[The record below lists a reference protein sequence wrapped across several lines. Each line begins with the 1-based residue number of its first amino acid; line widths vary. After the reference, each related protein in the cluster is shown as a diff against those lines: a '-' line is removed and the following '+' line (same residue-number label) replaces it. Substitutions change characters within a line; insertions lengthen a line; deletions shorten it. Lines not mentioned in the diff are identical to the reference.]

1 MNPAP
6 AGTGIPAQ
14 IGPYRIERELARGGM
29 GVVYLAR
36 DTRLGRAVA
45 IKALPDDVAAD
56 PDRLARFEREAKVL
70 ASLNHPNIA
79 GIYGV
84 EESGGRRYLA
94 LEHVEGET
102 LAARLARGPLPLAEA
117 VEISLQIAAG
127 VEAAHENGVIHRD
140 LKPGNVM
147 ITPGDH
153 VKVLDFGLA
162 KGRDAAESDRDLLAN
177 SPTLTESPVLPQS
190 PTLHSPAT
198 LPGVILGTAAYLS
211 PEQARGRAVDRR
223 TDIWSFGCVLYECLT
238 GKRAF
243 EGETVSDTIAKILER
258 DVEWT
263 RLPKTTPPRV
273 RELLR
278 RCLEKDPR
286 KRLRDIGEARLVL
299 EEQRAGASPVG
310 DAGAYAAAEPAAA
323 PKPLSRVQR
332 LFEGRGGILFGI
344 GLALGA
350 ALGVKLWG
358 GAGDIASSMRRADS
372 AVTRLSL
379 PIPPNLKALDA
390 DITPDGRMEVL
401 RAQPRTAGGTTPSPG
416 HPGAGSEPRPR
427 IYIRPFNKTSFEPIR
442 GTEGAI
448 GFSLSPDGRWVV
460 FAAPISERTAQARLF
475 KAPLD
480 GSAPPV
486 PVADWRDNWSGGG
499 LWLPSGDL
507 VVAADRGKN
516 FVRVPLSG
524 EPPTKPKTFDAP
536 DSSASFFFTGR
547 LPGNR
552 AALLGATF
560 YERGGYREG
569 IGIVDL
575 KTGKTRMLF
584 PDGGSPHYAPT
595 GHILYTRHDV
605 LYAAPFDLG
614 KLAVTGEP
622 LPIMDGLRAEAGW
635 SNAAFDLSQNGTLQ
649 IAPGGAGWADRH
661 AVIVG
666 PRGAVSEWSGER
678 QAFESWM
685 AVSPDGNRFAGVVSN
700 TKPLY
705 EIWVSERG
713 RRVSRRVIALPD
725 ADCDIPCWSRDGS
738 RIAFQQVARTGAD
751 GLYVASAT
759 GAEPP
764 RLLFRTGPGYGLAPL
779 SWSPDGSQILAVAAF
794 SGRQQLV
801 CVSAT
806 PSAGGASQTLPPRP
820 QPLFG
825 GGAEHSGGTFSP
837 DGRSIAFE
845 SDETGRREVS
855 VCGWG
860 SNAPAGDALVVSE
873 GGGDHP
879 MWSRDG
885 RRLYYRTPQ
894 NKIMSASIETKPELS
909 ASAPSLAWDLDAL
922 RIAVADPLFD
932 ILPDGRLLGIQ
943 KAENEDEITRF
954 DITLNFF
961 EELKQRF
968 AAAKK

>member
-1 MNPAP
+1 MTPAHGP
-6 AGTGIPAQ
+6 TGAGIPAQ
-14 IGPYRIERELARGGM
+14 VGPYRIERELARGGM
-29 GVVYLAR
+29 GIVYLAR
-36 DTRLGRAVA
+36 DTRLDRAVA

-56 PDRLARFEREAKVL
+56 PDRLARFEREAKTL

-102 LAARLARGPLPLAEA
+102 LAARLARGPLPLAETQ
-117 VEISLQIAAG
+117 EICLQIAAG

-162 KGRDAAESDRDLLAN
+162 KGKVAADDRDLLAN

-190 PTLHSPAT
+190 PTVQSPAT

-211 PEQARGRAVDRR
+211 PEQARGKAVDRR

-238 GKRAF
+238 GERAF
-243 EGETVSDTIAKILER
+243 EGETVSDTIARILER

-263 RLPKTTPPRV
+263 RLPKTTPTRI
-273 RELLR
+273 RELLK

-299 EEQRAGASPVG
+299 EQRAGTGAP

-323 PKPLSRVQR
+323 PKPLSRMQR

-344 GLALGA
+344 GLAVGA
-350 ALGVKLWG
+350 ALGIKLWG
-358 GAGDIASSMRRADS
+358 GGGDLASSMRRTDRS
-372 AVTRLSL
+372 VVRLSL
-379 PIPPNLKALDA
+379 PIPPDLKALDA
-390 DITPDGRMEVL
+390 HLTPDGRMEVL
-401 RAQPRTAGGTTPSPG
+401 IAQPRVSGATT
-416 HPGAGSEPRPR
+416 PGAGATGAGQPRPR
-427 IYIRPFNKTSFEPIR
+427 IYTRLFNKASFEPIR
-442 GTEGAI
+442 GTEGAM
-448 GFSLSPDGRWVV
+448 GFGFSPDGRWVV

-475 KAPLD
+475 KVPLD

-486 PVADWRDNWSGGG
+486 PVADWRDNWSGGA

-507 VVAADRGKN
+507 VVPADRGKN
-516 FVRVPLSG
+516 FVRVPKSG
-524 EPPTKPKTFDAP
+524 EPPSKPIKFDTP
-536 DSSASFFFTGR
+536 DSSASFLFAGL

-552 AALLGATF
+552 AALLQATF
-560 YERGGYREG
+560 YERGGYRQG
-569 IGIVDL
+569 ISIVDL
-575 KTGKTRMLF
+575 KTGKTRILF

-595 GHILYTRHDV
+595 GHVLFTRHDV

-614 KLAVTGEP
+614 KLALVGEP
-622 LPIMDGLRAEAGW
+622 LPVMDGLRADAGW
-635 SNAAFDLSQNGTLQ
+635 SNAVFDLSQNGTLQ
-649 IAPGGAGWADRH
+649 IAPGGAAWADRR
-661 AVIVG
+661 AVIVSPG
-666 PRGAVSEWSGER
+666 GTASEWSGER
-678 QAFESWM
+678 QAFESCM
-685 AVSPDGNRFAGVVSN
+685 AVSPTGNRLAGVISN

-725 ADCDIPCWSRDGS
+725 ADCDVPCWSPDGS
-738 RIAFQQVARTGAD
+738 RIAFLQVARTGAD

-759 GAEPP
+759 GTEPP
-764 RLLFRTGPGYGLAPL
+764 RLLFRTGPDYSLAPS
-779 SWSPDGSQILAVAAF
+779 SWSPDGSQILCVAERP
-794 SGRQQLV
+794 GKRQLV
-801 CVSAT
+801 CVPAT
-806 PSAGGASQTLPPRP
+806 PSPGGASQALPPRP

-825 GGAEHSGGTFSP
+825 GGAEHSGGSFSP

-845 SDETGRREVS
+845 SDETGRREVY
-855 VCGWG
+855 VCGWNA
-860 SNAPAGDALVVSE
+860 NAPAGDPLGVSE
-873 GGGDHP
+873 GGGEHP
-879 MWSRDG
+879 LWSRDG

-894 NKIMSASIETKPELS
+894 NKIMSVSIATKPELT
-909 ASAPSLAWDLDAL
+909 ASAPSVAWDLDAL
-922 RIAVADPLFD
+922 RIADPLFA
-932 ILPDGRLLGIQ
+932 ILPDGKLLGIR

>member
-1 MNPAP
+1 LSPAPAP
-6 AGTGIPAQ
+6 AGAGIPAQ
-14 IGPYRIERELARGGM
+14 VGPYRIERELARGGM
-29 GVVYLAR
+29 GIVYLAR
-36 DTRLGRAVA
+36 DTRLDRAVA

-56 PDRLARFEREAKVL
+56 PDRLARFEREAKTL

-102 LAARLARGPLPLAEA
+102 LAARIVRGPLPLAETQ
-117 VEISLQIAAG
+117 EICLQIAAG

-162 KGRDAAESDRDLLAN
+162 KGKVAADDRDLLAN

-190 PTLHSPAT
+190 PTIHSPAT

-211 PEQARGRAVDRR
+211 PEQARGKAVDRR

-243 EGETVSDTIAKILER
+243 EGETVSDTIARILER

-263 RLPKTTPPRV
+263 RLPKATPARI
-273 RELLR
+273 RELLKH
-278 RCLEKDPR
+278 CLKKDPR

-299 EEQRAGASPVG
+299 EQQGAGA
-310 DAGAYAAAEPAAA
+310 DAGAYAASAEPAAL
-323 PKPLSRVQR
+323 PKPPSRVQR

-358 GAGDIASSMRRADS
+358 GAGDIASSMRRADH

-379 PIPPNLKALDA
+379 PIPPDLKALDA
-390 DITPDGRMEVL
+390 DLTPDGRVEVL
-401 RAQPRTAGGTTPSPG
+401 RAQPR
-416 HPGAGSEPRPR
+416 SEPRPR
-427 IYIRPFNKTSFEPIR
+427 IYVRPFDKASFEAIR
-442 GTEGAI
+442 GTEGAL
-448 GFSLSPDGRWVV
+448 GFSLSPGGRWVV

-486 PVADWRDNWSGGG
+486 PVADWRENWRGGG

-507 VVAADRGKN
+507 VVAADQGKS
-516 FVRVPLSG
+516 FLRVPLTG
-524 EPPTKPKTFDAP
+524 EPPSKPRKFDAP
-536 DSSASFFFTGR
+536 DSSASFFFTGL

-552 AALLGATF
+552 AAFLGVTY
-560 YERGGYREG
+560 YERGGYHEG

-575 KTGKTRMLF
+575 KTGKTRVLF
-584 PDGGSPHYAPT
+584 SDGGSPHYAST
-595 GHILYTRHDV
+595 GHILYTRRDV

-614 KLAVTGEP
+614 RLALTGEP
-622 LPIMDGLRAEAGW
+622 LPVMDGLRAPVDW
-635 SNAAFDLSQNGTLQ
+635 SNGAFNLSENGTLQ
-649 IAPGGAGWADRH
+649 IAPGGAAWANRH
-661 AVIVG
+661 AVIVRPG
-666 PRGAVSEWSGER
+666 GTVSEWSGER
-678 QAFESWM
+678 QAFESSM
-685 AVSPDGNRFAGVVSN
+685 AVSPSGNRFAGVISN

-705 EIWVSERG
+705 EIWVSDRG

-725 ADCDIPCWSRDGS
+725 ADCDVPCWSPDGS
-738 RIAFQQVARTGAD
+738 RIAYAQFARTEAD
-751 GLYVASAT
+751 GIYVASVAGT
-759 GAEPP
+759 ETP
-764 RLLFRTGPGYGLAPL
+764 RLIFRSGPRYDLAPL
-779 SWSPDGSQILAVAAF
+779 SWSPDGSHILV
-794 SGRQQLV
+794 SMTVTGKQQLASIPG
-801 CVSAT
+801 SAS
-806 PSAGGASQTLPPRP
+806 PGAASEQLPPGP
-820 QPLFG
+820 APLFEG
-825 GGAEHSGGTFSP
+825 SAEYGGGTFAP
-837 DGRSIAFE
+837 DGRSIAFV
-845 SDETGRREVS
+845 SDETGRREVY

-860 SNAPAGDALVVSE
+860 SNAPAGDPLVVSE
-873 GGGDHP
+873 GGGEHP
-879 MWSRDG
+879 RWSRDG

-894 NKIMSASIETKPELS
+894 NKIMSVSIATKPQLT
-909 ASAPSLAWDLDAL
+909 ASAPSLAWDLDAF
-922 RIAVADPLFD
+922 RIAGDNLFD
-932 ILPDGRLLGIQ
+932 ILPDGSLLGIQ
-943 KAENEDEITRF
+943 KAASEDEITRF

-968 AAAKK
+968 AAAEK

>member
-1 MNPAP
+1 MSPAP
-6 AGTGIPAQ
+6 APTGAGIPAQ
-14 IGPYRIERELARGGM
+14 VGPYRIERELARGGM
-29 GVVYLAR
+29 GIVYLAR
-36 DTRLGRAVA
+36 DTRLDRAVA

-56 PDRLARFEREAKVL
+56 PDRLARFEREAKTL

-102 LAARLARGPLPLAEA
+102 LAARLVRGPLPLAETQ
-117 VEISLQIAAG
+117 EICLQIAAG

-162 KGRDAAESDRDLLAN
+162 KGKVAADDRDLLAN
-177 SPTLTESPVLPQS
+177 SPTLTESPVFPQS
-190 PTLHSPAT
+190 PTIHSPAT

-211 PEQARGRAVDRR
+211 PEQARGKAVDRR

-243 EGETVSDTIAKILER
+243 EGETVSDTIARILER

-263 RLPKTTPPRV
+263 RLPKTTPARI
-273 RELLR
+273 RELLK

-299 EEQRAGASPVG
+299 EQP
-310 DAGAYAAAEPAAA
+310 AGAYVASAGPAGL
-323 PKPLSRVQR
+323 PKPPSRVQR
-332 LFEGRGGILFGI
+332 LFEGRGGVLFGV

-358 GAGDIASSMRRADS
+358 GAGNLASSMRRPDT

-379 PIPPNLKALDA
+379 PIPPDLKALDA
-390 DITPDGRMEVL
+390 DLTPDGRMEVL
-401 RAQPRTAGGTTPSPG
+401 IAQPRITS
-416 HPGAGSEPRPR
+416 GAGATGAGQPRPR
-427 IYIRPFNKTSFEPIR
+427 IYTRPFNKTSFEPLR

-448 GFSLSPDGRWVV
+448 GFGFSPDGRWVV
-460 FAAPISERTAQARLF
+460 FGAPISERTAQVRLF
-475 KAPLD
+475 KVPLD

-486 PVADWRDNWSGGG
+486 PVADWGDDWGGAA

-507 VVAADRGKN
+507 IAAADRGKS
-516 FVRVPLSG
+516 FVRIPRSG
-524 EPPTKPKTFDAP
+524 EPPTKPKKFDAP
-536 DSSASFFFTGR
+536 DSSASFVFNR
-547 LPGNR
+547 LLPGNR
-552 AALLGATF
+552 GAFLAAMF
-560 YERGGYREG
+560 YERGGFHQG

-575 KTGKTRMLF
+575 KTGKTRILF

-595 GHILYTRHDV
+595 GHILFARGDV

-622 LPIMDGLRAEAGW
+622 LPIMNGLRSETGW
-635 SNAAFDLSQNGTLQ
+635 MNASFDLSQNGTLQ
-649 IAPGGAGWADRH
+649 IAPGGAAWVDRH

-666 PRGAVSEWSGER
+666 PGGAVSDWSGER
-678 QAFESWM
+678 QAFESSI
-685 AVSPDGNRFAGVVSN
+685 AVSPNGNRLAGVVANPNS
-700 TKPLY
+700 LY
-705 EIWVSERG
+705 EIWVSDRG
-713 RRVSRRVIALPD
+713 RRTSRRVITAKD
-725 ADCDIPCWSRDGS
+725 ADCSSPCWSSDGS
-738 RIAFQQVARTGAD
+738 RIAYAHFARKEAD
-751 GLYVASAT
+751 GIYVASAT
-759 GAEPP
+759 GTEAP
-764 RLLFRTGPGYGLAPL
+764 RLLFRSGSDDAIVPS
-779 SWSPDGSQILAVAAF
+779 SWSPDGSRLLCMADR
-794 SGRQQLV
+794 SGKIQLV
-801 CVSAT
+801 CVPAS
-806 PSAGGASQTLPPRP
+806 PSPSEDSQEVRSP

-825 GGAEHSGGTFSP
+825 GSAEHSQGAFAP
-837 DGRSIAFE
+837 DGRSIAFV
-845 SDETGRREVS
+845 SDETGRREVY
-855 VCGWG
+855 VCEWG
-860 SNAPAGDALVVSE
+860 SNAPVGNPLAVSE
-873 GGGDHP
+873 GGGEQP
-879 MWSRDG
+879 RWSRDG
-885 RRLYYRTPQ
+885 RRLYYVMPQ
-894 NKIMSASIETKPELS
+894 NKMVSVSIIRKPELS
-909 ASAPSLAWDLDAL
+909 VSAPSLAWDLDAL
-922 RIAVADPLFD
+922 RIANPLFA

-968 AAAKK
+968 AAVKK